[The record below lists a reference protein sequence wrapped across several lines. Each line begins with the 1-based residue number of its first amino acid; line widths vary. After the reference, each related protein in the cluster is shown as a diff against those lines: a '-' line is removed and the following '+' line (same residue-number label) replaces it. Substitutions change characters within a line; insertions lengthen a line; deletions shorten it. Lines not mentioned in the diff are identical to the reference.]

1 MFDKIGLGVVLEF
14 LGGDSAV
21 RGMNQV
27 HRATEQMHRGFRD
40 VSQGVGQIGSS
51 LAPTVI
57 GLGTSVAGAVQRFAS
72 FETGLAKIGTVL
84 PGGIEEAKQY
94 GGAIEE
100 ASLRFGKAG
109 ADVADGFNEALQAGV
124 TTKNLAGF
132 MDVALKAAASGFT
145 ETRVAVD
152 GLTNVL
158 NAYAS
163 AAPPVMQVSDQM
175 FKAVQI
181 GKLSFAEFA
190 ANIGKVAPTAALAK
204 IGFDEVAAA
213 MASMTS
219 VGIDPATTAVSL
231 NQAMLAFINPG
242 KKAQSI
248 AKKYG
253 IELSAASLKSKGL
266 ARSLADVSEKLGGN
280 EEALVSIFGNV
291 RAFRAAASIGV
302 GEGAKQYA
310 ETIAQVRGTAGVTER
325 NFRDVSNTI
334 EVKFKR
340 ALMGADAAAR
350 RVGGAFVEVFGLG
363 GESANAADVIA
374 GKLDMIE
381 ASARGAFS
389 FVKLGFEQLDL
400 PGKLATLRDALG
412 PLKEAIDGAFGGES
426 SKRALQLA
434 SAIAVVAAAAAPVI
448 FVLKPI
454 TGAIAG
460 LLLVGKGLFGMVS
473 GLGGLFGGFG
483 ALLSGPVIAAVAAV
497 GVVIAAFATN
507 AGGSRDA
514 LMGLMGTI
522 GSLVRNFIM
531 PLVEQI
537 ATALRPTFEV
547 LTQVIGTMLVPMIET
562 LQQYWTALL
571 PPITKI
577 IGHLVNIVGKVLPP
591 LIAIISHGLMPVIN
605 AIQWGMQNILI
616 PAFDGVITVIEKL
629 LGWLSDLVGWLTDA
643 YTEIGKFFGLI
654 DEQADK
660 AIRGV
665 DKVNRAR
672 DAAGVE
678 GVPRE
683 APRIATEIGNTSAAA
698 GGAQAAVAG
707 AVAAEAARSTPV
719 QIDSN
724 LYIDGRNMAVAT
736 SRAQLEITER
746 SGADVTPWQ
755 RRMIIEHGARPVVV
769 GG

>member
-1 MFDKIGLGVVLEF
+1 V
-14 LGGDSAV
+14 
-21 RGMNQV
+21 
-27 HRATEQMHRGFRD
+27 
-40 VSQGVGQIGSS
+40 
-51 LAPTVI
+51 
-57 GLGTSVAGAVQRFAS
+57 
-72 FETGLAKIGTVL
+72 
-84 PGGIEEAKQY
+84 
-94 GGAIEE
+94 
-100 ASLRFGKAG
+100 
-109 ADVADGFNEALQAGV
+109 
-124 TTKNLAGF
+124 
-132 MDVALKAAASGFT
+132 
-145 ETRVAVD
+145 
-152 GLTNVL
+152 
-158 NAYAS
+158 
-163 AAPPVMQVSDQM
+163 
-175 FKAVQI
+175 
-181 GKLSFAEFA
+181 
-190 ANIGKVAPTAALAK
+190 
-204 IGFDEVAAA
+204 
-213 MASMTS
+213 
-219 VGIDPATTAVSL
+219 
-231 NQAMLAFINPG
+231 
-242 KKAQSI
+242 
-248 AKKYG
+248 
-253 IELSAASLKSKGL
+253 
-266 ARSLADVSEKLGGN
+266 
-280 EEALVSIFGNV
+280 
-291 RAFRAAASIGV
+291 
-302 GEGAKQYA
+302 
-310 ETIAQVRGTAGVTER
+310 
-325 NFRDVSNTI
+325 
-334 EVKFKR
+334 
-340 ALMGADAAAR
+340 
-350 RVGGAFVEVFGLG
+350 
-363 GESANAADVIA
+363 
-374 GKLDMIE
+374 
-381 ASARGAFS
+381 
-389 FVKLGFEQLDL
+389 
-400 PGKLATLRDALG
+400 
-412 PLKEAIDGAFGGES
+412 
-426 SKRALQLA
+426 
-434 SAIAVVAAAAAPVI
+434 
-448 FVLKPI
+448 
-454 TGAIAG
+454 
-460 LLLVGKGLFGMVS
+460 
-473 GLGGLFGGFG
+473 
-483 ALLSGPVIAAVAAV
+483 LSGPVIAAVAAV
-497 GVVIAAFATN
+497 GVVIAALATN

-514 LMGLMGTI
+514 LGSLMRTV

-562 LQQYWTALL
+562 LKQYWTALL